1 MGASAGVLRN
11 AGAVQADGIRGEP
24 PTVELKPTE
33 VLLADVADG
42 DRVAFARLYDRAAPR
57 VLGLIRRILVDPAQ
71 SEEVAQEVFLEIW
84 QSASRFEPNK
94 GSGTTWILTMAH
106 RRAIDRIRASQS
118 GRDRDLRVGIRDYSP
133 DYDNVSEQA
142 EIRLENERVR
152 QAMQRLTELQR
163 QAITLAY
170 YEGYT
175 QSEIAVRLGIPLG
188 TVKTRLRDGM
198 IRLRDEMGVAS

>member
-1 MGASAGVLRN
+1 
-11 AGAVQADGIRGEP
+11 VQEDGRRGEQSI
-24 PTVELKPTE
+24 VDVQSAEI
-33 VLLADVADG
+33 LLADVAGG
-42 DRVAFARLYDRAAPR
+42 DREAFTRLYDKTAPR
-57 VLGLIRRILVDPAQ
+57 VLGLIRRVLVDPAQ

-84 QSASRFEPNK
+84 QSASRFDPNK

-170 YEGYT
+170 YEGFT
-175 QSEIAVRLGIPLG
+175 QSEIADRLSIPLG

-198 IRLRDEMGVAS
+198 IRLRDEMGVVS